1 MQRVDIYFERSDIV
15 PKEVRLEIH
24 RHPTFDLSFFVLFD
38 FRKSFTKELELLHNV
53 IVFLLVTLCLSE
65 ILVQLLSLFQKN
77 YDMLLGIFNPEGW
90 LEITFIDS
98 TLRVGRDD
106 KGNIFLVEKIDSNMY
121 KSTSI

>member
-1 MQRVDIYFERSDIV
+1 MQRVDICFERSDIV

-24 RHPTFDLSFFVLFD
+24 RHSTFDLSFFD
-38 FRKSFTKELELLHNV
+38 FRKSFIKDLESLQDV
-53 IVFLLVTLCLSE
+53 FVFLPLILCLSE
-65 ILVQLLSLFQKN
+65 ILLQLMSLFRKN

-106 KGNIFLVEKIDSNMY
+106 KGNIFLVEKIDSNMC